1 MALPEYSM
9 NDLLES
15 GAHFGH
21 QKHRWNPKMEPYI
34 FGVRNNIHILDL
46 SQTIPML
53 YQALTAVRDVTKSGG
68 RILFVGTK
76 RQGQEIIANAANDC
90 AQYYMNHRW
99 YGGTLTN
106 WKTISKTIARLR
118 TIEDSLDSEESSG
131 LTKKELLKLNRE
143 KEKLDTSIGGI
154 KDMGGLPDL
163 IFVIDTVK
171 EQIAIQE
178 ATKLNIP
185 IAAVIDSNSN
195 PEGITYPIP
204 GNDDS
209 TKAIALYCDLISKAA
224 LDGIAQSQNE
234 TADSK
239 SIEKVKK
246 SKKLEDASATKE
258 VNQDSELTVQIAEEA
273 KSEGEEVKIVEE
285 ISSEEKET
293 KPAKDSSD
301 KEKETE
307 KPKKAAPKSKDDSPI
322 EVTSSKQEEK
332 VSKEVSSKTEEG
344 SESKE

>member
-1 MALPEYSM
+1 M
-9 NDLLES
+9 D
-15 GAHFGH
+15 
-21 QKHRWNPKMEPYI
+21 PYI
-34 FGVRNNIHILDL
+34 FGIRNNIHILDL

-53 YQALTAVRDVTKSGG
+53 HQALSAVRDVTKSGG

-76 RQGQEIIANAANDC
+76 RQGQELIANAANDC

-118 TIEDSLDSEESSG
+118 SIEELLEGNDLSG

-163 IFVIDTVK
+163 IFVLDTVK

-178 ATKLNIP
+178 ATKLKIP
-185 IAAVIDSNSN
+185 IAAIIDSNSN
-195 PEGITYPIP
+195 PDGITYPIP

-224 LDGIAQSQNE
+224 LDGIAQSQVQTEDNP
-234 TADSK
+234 TVA
-239 SIEKVKK
+239 KVKK
-246 SKKLEDASATKE
+246 SKKE
-258 VNQDSELTVQIAEEA
+258 
-273 KSEGEEVKIVEE
+273 KIVPE
-285 ISSEEKET
+285 
-293 KPAKDSSD
+293 AL
-301 KEKETE
+301 
-307 KPKKAAPKSKDDSPI
+307 AP
-322 EVTSSKQEEK
+322 V
-332 VSKEVSSKTEEG
+332 TEE
-344 SESKE
+344 SVAPVTEESVAPVAPVTEESVAPVAPVIEETLAPVTEESKKEEQSDENKK

>member
-1 MALPEYSM
+1 MALPDYSM
-9 NDLLES
+9 SELLEA

-21 QKHRWNPKMEPYI
+21 QKHRWNPKMEPFI

-46 SQTIPML
+46 SQTIPL
-53 YQALTAVRDVTKSGG
+53 LHRALTAVRDVTKSGG

-106 WKTISKTIARLR
+106 WKTISNTIKRLR
-118 TIEDSLDSEESSG
+118 TIEDLLDNDDLSG

-163 IFVIDTVK
+163 IFVLDTVK

-195 PEGITYPIP
+195 PDGITYPIP

-209 TKAIALYCDLISKAA
+209 TKAISLFCDLISKAA

-234 TADSK
+234 TSVQTETPPK
-239 SIEKVKK
+239 VVKK
-246 SKKLEDASATKE
+246 KASKVS
-258 VNQDSELTVQIAEEA
+258 DSEVKETNSDDTEDKPEASVNSDEKPIEIENVAETPEL
-273 KSEGEEVKIVEE
+273 KKEEVIENLSNEEE
-285 ISSEEKET
+285 IKTESE
-293 KPAKDSSD
+293 PA
-301 KEKETE
+301 
-307 KPKKAAPKSKDDSPI
+307 
-322 EVTSSKQEEK
+322 EEK
-332 VSKEVSSKTEEG
+332 VSEI
-344 SESKE
+344 SEKDEK

>member
-1 MALPEYSM
+1 MALPDYSM
-9 NDLLES
+9 SELLEA

-21 QKHRWNPKMEPYI
+21 QKHRWNPKMEPFI

-46 SQTIPML
+46 SQTIPL
-53 YQALTAVRDVTKSGG
+53 LHRALTAVRDVTKSGG

-106 WKTISKTIARLR
+106 WKTISNTIKRLR
-118 TIEDSLDSEESSG
+118 TIEDLLDNDDLSG

-154 KDMGGLPDL
+154 KDMGGLQDL
-163 IFVIDTVK
+163 IFVLDTVK

-195 PEGITYPIP
+195 PDGITFPIP

-209 TKAIALYCDLISKAA
+209 TKAISLFCDLISKAA

-234 TADSK
+234 SSVQTETPSKVVKKKASKVKDSEVKDTNINDTNGNVEESVNSDEK
-239 SIEKVKK
+239 SIETDNAIKTLELKK
-246 SKKLEDASATKE
+246 
-258 VNQDSELTVQIAEEA
+258 
-273 KSEGEEVKIVEE
+273 EEVSENISNDEE
-285 ISSEEKET
+285 IK
-293 KPAKDSSD
+293 
-301 KEKETE
+301 TE
-307 KPKKAAPKSKDDSPI
+307 PEHTD
-322 EVTSSKQEEK
+322 EK
-332 VSKEVSSKTEEG
+332 VSETSETEA
-344 SESKE
+344 SKEDEK

>member
-1 MALPEYSM
+1 MALPDYSM
-9 NDLLES
+9 SELLEA

-21 QKHRWNPKMEPYI
+21 QKHRWNPKMEPFI

-46 SQTIPML
+46 SQTIPL
-53 YQALTAVRDVTKSGG
+53 LHKALTAVRDVTKSGG

-106 WKTISKTIARLR
+106 WKTISNTIKRLR
-118 TIEDSLDSEESSG
+118 TIEDVLDNDDLSG

-163 IFVIDTVK
+163 IFVLDTVK

-185 IAAVIDSNSN
+185 IAAIIDSNSN
-195 PEGITYPIP
+195 PDGITYPIP
-204 GNDDS
+204 GNYDS
-209 TKAIALYCDLISKAA
+209 TKAISLFCDLISKAA

-234 TADSK
+234 TSVQTETSQKVVKKKASKTKNSKVKEANNDDKSDNAEISLNSDEK
-239 SIEKVKK
+239 SIETNDNIK
-246 SKKLEDASATKE
+246 T
-258 VNQDSELTVQIAEEA
+258 SEL
-273 KSEGEEVKIVEE
+273 KKEEVSENLSNDEE
-285 ISSEEKET
+285 INTES
-293 KPAKDSSD
+293 KP
-301 KEKETE
+301 
-307 KPKKAAPKSKDDSPI
+307 
-322 EVTSSKQEEK
+322 VEEK
-332 VSKEVSSKTEEG
+332 VSETSEKEASEED
-344 SESKE
+344 KK

>member
-1 MALPEYSM
+1 MALPDYSM
-9 NDLLES
+9 SELLEA

-46 SQTIPML
+46 SQTIPL
-53 YQALTAVRDVTKSGG
+53 LHRALTAVRDVTKSGG

-106 WKTISKTIARLR
+106 WKTISNTIKRLR
-118 TIEDSLDSEESSG
+118 TIEDLLDNDDLSG

-163 IFVIDTVK
+163 IFVLDTVK

-185 IAAVIDSNSN
+185 IAAIIDSNSN
-195 PEGITYPIP
+195 PDGVTYPIP

-209 TKAIALYCDLISKAA
+209 TKSISLFCDLISKAA

-234 TADSK
+234 TSTDSETAPKVTKNKNVKAKDTK
-239 SIEKVKK
+239 SDDDKAEDKEIKTKK
-246 SKKLEDASATKE
+246 SDENGDSTLKK
-258 VNQDSELTVQIAEEA
+258 
-273 KSEGEEVKIVEE
+273 
-285 ISSEEKET
+285 SEEKEDDE
-293 KPAKDSSD
+293 AKNPLSDETSVADS
-301 KEKETE
+301 
-307 KPKKAAPKSKDDSPI
+307 DSI
-322 EVTSSKQEEK
+322 EEK
-332 VSKEVSSKTEEG
+332 VSEISEKEEK
-344 SESKE
+344 

>member
-1 MALPEYSM
+1 MALPDYSM
-9 NDLLES
+9 SELLEA

-21 QKHRWNPKMEPYI
+21 QKHRWNPKMEPFI

-46 SQTIPML
+46 SQTIPL
-53 YQALTAVRDVTKSGG
+53 LHRALTAVRDVTKSGG

-106 WKTISKTIARLR
+106 WKTISNTIKRLR
-118 TIEDSLDSEESSG
+118 TIEDLLDNDDLSG

-154 KDMGGLPDL
+154 KDKGGLPDL
-163 IFVIDTVK
+163 IFVLDTVK

-185 IAAVIDSNSN
+185 IAAIIDSNSN
-195 PEGITYPIP
+195 PDGVTYPIP

-209 TKAIALYCDLISKAA
+209 TKSISLFCDLISKAA

-234 TADSK
+234 TSADTKTAPKVTKNKNVKTKDVKTDDDKAEDKEIKKKK
-239 SIEKVKK
+239 SDKVEDSSVKK
-246 SKKLEDASATKE
+246 SVKKEEDKSKNSLSDE
-258 VNQDSELTVQIAEEA
+258 VSVAQSDAI
-273 KSEGEEVKIVEE
+273 EVKASE
-285 ISSEEKET
+285 ISEK
-293 KPAKDSSD
+293 
-301 KEKETE
+301 KEK
-307 KPKKAAPKSKDDSPI
+307 
-322 EVTSSKQEEK
+322 
-332 VSKEVSSKTEEG
+332 
-344 SESKE
+344 

>member
-1 MALPEYSM
+1 MALPDYSM
-9 NDLLES
+9 SELLEA

-21 QKHRWNPKMEPYI
+21 QKHRWNPKMEPFI

-46 SQTIPML
+46 SQTIPL
-53 YQALTAVRDVTKSGG
+53 LHKALTAVRDVTKSGG

-106 WKTISKTIARLR
+106 WKTISNTIKRLR
-118 TIEDSLDSEESSG
+118 TIEDLLENDDLSG

-163 IFVIDTVK
+163 IFVLDTVK

-185 IAAVIDSNSN
+185 IAAIIDSNSN
-195 PEGITYPIP
+195 PDGVTYPIP

-209 TKAIALYCDLISKAA
+209 TKSISLFCDLISKAA

-234 TADSK
+234 TSADTKNAPKVTKNKNVKTKDVK
-239 SIEKVKK
+239 SDDDKAEDKEIKKKKSDKVEDSSVKK
-246 SKKLEDASATKE
+246 SVKKEEDKSKNSLSDE
-258 VNQDSELTVQIAEEA
+258 VSVAQSDAI
-273 KSEGEEVKIVEE
+273 EVKASE
-285 ISSEEKET
+285 ISEK
-293 KPAKDSSD
+293 
-301 KEKETE
+301 KEK
-307 KPKKAAPKSKDDSPI
+307 
-322 EVTSSKQEEK
+322 
-332 VSKEVSSKTEEG
+332 
-344 SESKE
+344 

>member
-1 MALPEYSM
+1 MALPDYSM
-9 NDLLES
+9 SELLEA

-46 SQTIPML
+46 SQTIPL
-53 YQALTAVRDVTKSGG
+53 LHRALTAVRDVTKSGG

-106 WKTISKTIARLR
+106 WKTISNTIKRLR
-118 TIEDSLDSEESSG
+118 TIEDLLDNDDLSG

-163 IFVIDTVK
+163 IFVLDTVK

-185 IAAVIDSNSN
+185 IAAIIDSNSN
-195 PEGITYPIP
+195 PDGVTYPIP

-209 TKAIALYCDLISKAA
+209 TKSISLFCDLISKAA

-234 TADSK
+234 TS
-239 SIEKVKK
+239 
-246 SKKLEDASATKE
+246 T
-258 VNQDSELTVQIAEEA
+258 DSETSPKVTKNKNVKAKDT
-273 KSEGEEVKIVEE
+273 KSEGDKAEDKE
-285 ISSEEKET
+285 IKTKKSAKTGDSALKKSEEKEDDES
-293 KPAKDSSD
+293 KNPLSDEASVADS
-301 KEKETE
+301 
-307 KPKKAAPKSKDDSPI
+307 DSI
-322 EVTSSKQEEK
+322 EEK
-332 VSKEVSSKTEEG
+332 VSEISEKEEK
-344 SESKE
+344 

>member
-1 MALPEYSM
+1 MALPDYSM
-9 NDLLES
+9 SELLEA

-21 QKHRWNPKMEPYI
+21 QKHRWNPKMEPFI

-46 SQTIPML
+46 SQTIPL
-53 YQALTAVRDVTKSGG
+53 LHRALTAVRDVTKSGG

-106 WKTISKTIARLR
+106 WKTISNTIKRLR
-118 TIEDSLDSEESSG
+118 TIEDLLENDDLSG

-163 IFVIDTVK
+163 IFVLDTVK

-185 IAAVIDSNSN
+185 IAAIIDSNSN
-195 PEGITYPIP
+195 PDGVTYPIP

-209 TKAIALYCDLISKAA
+209 TKSISLFCDLISKAA

-234 TADSK
+234 TSADTKTAPKVTKNKNVKTKDVK
-239 SIEKVKK
+239 SDDDKAEDKEIKKKKSDKVEDSSVKK
-246 SKKLEDASATKE
+246 SVKKEEDKSKNSLSDEVSVAQSDAIEVKASE
-258 VNQDSELTVQIAEEA
+258 ISEKEA
-273 KSEGEEVKIVEE
+273 K
-285 ISSEEKET
+285 
-293 KPAKDSSD
+293 
-301 KEKETE
+301 
-307 KPKKAAPKSKDDSPI
+307 
-322 EVTSSKQEEK
+322 
-332 VSKEVSSKTEEG
+332 
-344 SESKE
+344 

>member
-1 MALPEYSM
+1 MALPDYSM
-9 NDLLES
+9 SELLEA

-21 QKHRWNPKMEPYI
+21 QKHRWNPKMEPFI

-46 SQTIPML
+46 SQTIPL
-53 YQALTAVRDVTKSGG
+53 LHKALTAVRDVTKSGG

-90 AQYYMNHRW
+90 AQYYMNYRW

-106 WKTISKTIARLR
+106 WKTISNTIKRLR
-118 TIEDSLDSEESSG
+118 TIEDLLDNDDLSG

-163 IFVIDTVK
+163 IFVLDTVK

-185 IAAVIDSNSN
+185 IAAIIDSNSN
-195 PEGITYPIP
+195 PDGVTYPIP

-209 TKAIALYCDLISKAA
+209 TKSISLFCGLISKAA

-234 TADSK
+234 IPTNTETAPKVTKNKTVKTKDTKSNDDKAEDKEIKKKKSDKVKDSA
-239 SIEKVKK
+239 VKK
-246 SKKLEDASATKE
+246 SEEKKEDKPKNPLSDEASVA
-258 VNQDSELTVQIAEEA
+258 QSDAI
-273 KSEGEEVKIVEE
+273 EVKALE
-285 ISSEEKET
+285 ISEKEEK
-293 KPAKDSSD
+293 
-301 KEKETE
+301 
-307 KPKKAAPKSKDDSPI
+307 
-322 EVTSSKQEEK
+322 
-332 VSKEVSSKTEEG
+332 
-344 SESKE
+344 

>member
-1 MALPEYSM
+1 MALPDYSM
-9 NDLLES
+9 SELLEA

-46 SQTIPML
+46 SQTIPL
-53 YQALTAVRDVTKSGG
+53 LHRALTAVRDVTKSGG

-106 WKTISKTIARLR
+106 WKTISNTIKRLR
-118 TIEDSLDSEESSG
+118 TIEDLLDNDDLSG

-163 IFVIDTVK
+163 IFVLDTVK

-185 IAAVIDSNSN
+185 IAAIIDSNSN
-195 PEGITYPIP
+195 PDGVTYPIP

-209 TKAIALYCDLISKAA
+209 TKSISLFCDLISKAA

-234 TADSK
+234 TS
-239 SIEKVKK
+239 
-246 SKKLEDASATKE
+246 T
-258 VNQDSELTVQIAEEA
+258 DSETAPKVTKNKNVKAKDT
-273 KSEGEEVKIVEE
+273 KSEGDKAEDKE
-285 ISSEEKET
+285 IKAKKSDKTGDSALKKSEEKEDDES
-293 KPAKDSSD
+293 KNPLSDEASVADS
-301 KEKETE
+301 
-307 KPKKAAPKSKDDSPI
+307 DSI
-322 EVTSSKQEEK
+322 EEK
-332 VSKEVSSKTEEG
+332 VSEISEKEEK
-344 SESKE
+344 

>member
-1 MALPEYSM
+1 MALPDYSM
-9 NDLLES
+9 SELLEA

-21 QKHRWNPKMEPYI
+21 QKHRWNPKMEPFI

-46 SQTIPML
+46 SQTIPL
-53 YQALTAVRDVTKSGG
+53 LHRALTAVRDVTKSGG

-106 WKTISKTIARLR
+106 WKTISNTIKRLR
-118 TIEDSLDSEESSG
+118 TIEDLLDNDDLSG

-163 IFVIDTVK
+163 IFVLDTVK

-185 IAAVIDSNSN
+185 IAAIIDSNSN
-195 PEGITYPIP
+195 PDGVTYPIP

-209 TKAIALYCDLISKAA
+209 TKSISLFCDLISKAA

-234 TADSK
+234 TS
-239 SIEKVKK
+239 
-246 SKKLEDASATKE
+246 T
-258 VNQDSELTVQIAEEA
+258 DSETSPKVTKNKNVKAKDT
-273 KSEGEEVKIVEE
+273 KSEGDKAEDKE
-285 ISSEEKET
+285 IKAKKSDKTGDSALKKSEEKEEDES
-293 KPAKDSSD
+293 KSSLSDEASVADSDSIEE
-301 KEKETE
+301 KISEISEKEE
-307 KPKKAAPKSKDDSPI
+307 K
-322 EVTSSKQEEK
+322 
-332 VSKEVSSKTEEG
+332 
-344 SESKE
+344 

>member
-1 MALPEYSM
+1 MALPDYSM
-9 NDLLES
+9 NELLEA

-21 QKHRWNPKMEPYI
+21 QKHRWNPKMEPFI

-46 SQTIPML
+46 SQTIPL
-53 YQALTAVRDVTKSGG
+53 LHRALTAVRDVTKSGG

-106 WKTISKTIARLR
+106 WKTISNTIKRLR
-118 TIEDSLDSEESSG
+118 SIEDLLDNDDLSG

-163 IFVIDTVK
+163 IFVLDTVK

-185 IAAVIDSNSN
+185 IAAVIDSNSD

-209 TKAIALYCDLISKAA
+209 TKAISLFCDLISKAA
-224 LDGIAQSQNE
+224 LEGIAQSQNE
-234 TADSK
+234 TSIKAETPAKVINKKSSKARESEVKETNINDVDDGAEEFSNSNDK
-239 SIEKVKK
+239 SIETDDATKRSK
-246 SKKLEDASATKE
+246 SKK
-258 VNQDSELTVQIAEEA
+258 
-273 KSEGEEVKIVEE
+273 EE
-285 ISSEEKET
+285 ISENISNNEEIKNVSEPDNKKVSETSET
-293 KPAKDSSD
+293 KA
-301 KEKETE
+301 
-307 KPKKAAPKSKDDSPI
+307 
-322 EVTSSKQEEK
+322 
-332 VSKEVSSKTEEG
+332 SKEDEK
-344 SESKE
+344 

>member
-1 MALPEYSM
+1 MALPDYSM
-9 NDLLES
+9 SELLEA

-21 QKHRWNPKMEPYI
+21 QKHRWNPKMEPFI

-46 SQTIPML
+46 SQTIPL
-53 YQALTAVRDVTKSGG
+53 LHKALTAVRDVTKSGG

-106 WKTISKTIARLR
+106 WKTISNTIKRLR
-118 TIEDSLDSEESSG
+118 TIEDVLDNDDLSG

-163 IFVIDTVK
+163 IFVLDTVK

-185 IAAVIDSNSN
+185 IAAIIDSNSN
-195 PEGITYPIP
+195 PDGITYPIP

-209 TKAIALYCDLISKAA
+209 TKAISLFCDLISKAA
-224 LDGIAQSQNE
+224 LEGIAQSQNE
-234 TADSK
+234 TSVQTETAQKVVKKKASKAKNSKVKDANNDGKGDNIEESVNSDEK
-239 SIEKVKK
+239 SIETDDDTK
-246 SKKLEDASATKE
+246 S
-258 VNQDSELTVQIAEEA
+258 SELKKDEV
-273 KSEGEEVKIVEE
+273 SENL
-285 ISSEEKET
+285 SN
-293 KPAKDSSD
+293 D
-301 KEKETE
+301 KEIKTEPET
-307 KPKKAAPKSKDDSPI
+307 A
-322 EVTSSKQEEK
+322 EEK
-332 VSKEVSSKTEEG
+332 VSKTSEKEASEED
-344 SESKE
+344 KK

>member
-1 MALPEYSM
+1 MALPDYSM
-9 NDLLES
+9 SELLEA

-21 QKHRWNPKMEPYI
+21 QKHRWNPKMEPFI

-46 SQTIPML
+46 SQTIPL
-53 YQALTAVRDVTKSGG
+53 LHRALTAVRDVTKSGG

-106 WKTISKTIARLR
+106 WKTISNTIKRLR
-118 TIEDSLDSEESSG
+118 TIEDLLDNEDLSG

-185 IAAVIDSNSN
+185 IAAVIDSNSD
-195 PEGITYPIP
+195 PDGITYPIP

-209 TKAIALYCDLISKAA
+209 TKAISLFCDLISKAA

-234 TADSK
+234 TSVQK
-239 SIEKVKK
+239 ETSPKVKK
-246 SKKLEDASATKE
+246 NKSSKVKNSE
-258 VNQDSELTVQIAEEA
+258 VNKNNSDDTEGYVEKSLNSDEISVDNNDSTRASEL
-273 KSEGEEVKIVEE
+273 
-285 ISSEEKET
+285 
-293 KPAKDSSD
+293 
-301 KEKETE
+301 
-307 KPKKAAPKSKDDSPI
+307 KK
-322 EVTSSKQEEK
+322 EK
-332 VSKEVSSKTEEG
+332 VSKKLSNDEEVKTVSEPDEKKL
-344 SESKE
+344 SESSEKETSEEDEK

>member
-1 MALPEYSM
+1 MALPDYSM
-9 NDLLES
+9 SELLEA

-21 QKHRWNPKMEPYI
+21 QKHRWNPKMEPFI

-46 SQTIPML
+46 SQTIPL
-53 YQALTAVRDVTKSGG
+53 LHRALTAVRDVTKSGG

-106 WKTISKTIARLR
+106 WKTISNTIKRLR
-118 TIEDSLDSEESSG
+118 TIEDLLDNDDLSG

-163 IFVIDTVK
+163 IFVLDTVK

-185 IAAVIDSNSN
+185 IAAIIDSNSN
-195 PEGITYPIP
+195 PDGVTYPIP

-209 TKAIALYCDLISKAA
+209 TKSISLFCDLISKAA

-234 TADSK
+234 TSTDSETSPKVTKNKNVKAKDTK
-239 SIEKVKK
+239 SDGDKAEDKEIKAKK
-246 SKKLEDASATKE
+246 SDKTGDSALKK
-258 VNQDSELTVQIAEEA
+258 
-273 KSEGEEVKIVEE
+273 
-285 ISSEEKET
+285 SEEKEEDES
-293 KPAKDSSD
+293 KSSLSDEASVADS
-301 KEKETE
+301 
-307 KPKKAAPKSKDDSPI
+307 DSI
-322 EVTSSKQEEK
+322 EEK
-332 VSKEVSSKTEEG
+332 VSEISEKEEK
-344 SESKE
+344 

>member
-1 MALPEYSM
+1 MALPDYSM
-9 NDLLES
+9 SELLEA

-21 QKHRWNPKMEPYI
+21 QKHRWNPKMEPFI

-46 SQTIPML
+46 SQTIPL
-53 YQALTAVRDVTKSGG
+53 LHRALTAVRDVTKSGG

-106 WKTISKTIARLR
+106 WKTISNTIKRLR
-118 TIEDSLDSEESSG
+118 TIENLLDNDDLSG

-163 IFVIDTVK
+163 IFVLDTVK

-195 PEGITYPIP
+195 PDGITYPIP

-209 TKAIALYCDLISKAA
+209 TKAISLFCDLISKAA

-234 TADSK
+234 TSVQTETPPKVAKKRASKVKDSEVKETNSNGTDGNIELSLNSDEK
-239 SIEKVKK
+239 SIETDDAIKTSELKK
-246 SKKLEDASATKE
+246 EEVSENISNDEEIKTESETADEKISETSETEDSKKD
-258 VNQDSELTVQIAEEA
+258 
-273 KSEGEEVKIVEE
+273 
-285 ISSEEKET
+285 EK
-293 KPAKDSSD
+293 
-301 KEKETE
+301 
-307 KPKKAAPKSKDDSPI
+307 
-322 EVTSSKQEEK
+322 
-332 VSKEVSSKTEEG
+332 
-344 SESKE
+344 

>member
-1 MALPEYSM
+1 MALPDYSM
-9 NDLLES
+9 SELLEA

-21 QKHRWNPKMEPYI
+21 QKHRWNPKMEPFI

-46 SQTIPML
+46 SQTIPL
-53 YQALTAVRDVTKSGG
+53 LHRALTAVRDVTKSGG

-106 WKTISKTIARLR
+106 WKTISNTIKRLR
-118 TIEDSLDSEESSG
+118 TIEELLDNDDLSG

-163 IFVIDTVK
+163 IFVLDTVK

-195 PEGITYPIP
+195 PDGITYPIP

-209 TKAIALYCDLISKAA
+209 TKAISLFCDLISKAA

-234 TADSK
+234 TSVQTETPPKVVKKKASKVKDSEVKETNSNDIDGNIELSLNSDEK
-239 SIEKVKK
+239 SIETD
-246 SKKLEDASATKE
+246 DAIKT
-258 VNQDSELTVQIAEEA
+258 SEL
-273 KSEGEEVKIVEE
+273 KKEEVSENISNDDE
-285 ISSEEKET
+285 IKTESE
-293 KPAKDSSD
+293 PAD
-301 KEKETE
+301 
-307 KPKKAAPKSKDDSPI
+307 
-322 EVTSSKQEEK
+322 EK
-332 VSKEVSSKTEEG
+332 VSETSETEA
-344 SESKE
+344 SKEDEK

>member
-1 MALPEYSM
+1 MALPDYSM
-9 NDLLES
+9 SELLEA

-21 QKHRWNPKMEPYI
+21 QKHRWNPKMEPFI

-46 SQTIPML
+46 SQTIPL
-53 YQALTAVRDVTKSGG
+53 LHRALTAVRDVTKSGG

-106 WKTISKTIARLR
+106 WKTISNTIKRLR
-118 TIEDSLDSEESSG
+118 TIEDLLENDDLSG

-163 IFVIDTVK
+163 IFVLDTVK

-185 IAAVIDSNSN
+185 IAAVIDSNSD
-195 PEGITYPIP
+195 PDGITYPIP

-209 TKAIALYCDLISKAA
+209 TKAISLFCDLISKAA

-234 TADSK
+234 TSVQTETPPKVVKKKASKVKESEVKEINNDETVENVEESLNSDKK
-239 SIEKVKK
+239 SIENGDDIK
-246 SKKLEDASATKE
+246 T
-258 VNQDSELTVQIAEEA
+258 SELKKEDV
-273 KSEGEEVKIVEE
+273 SENLSNDEKIKTE
-285 ISSEEKET
+285 SE
-293 KPAKDSSD
+293 PAK
-301 KEKETE
+301 EQV
-307 KPKKAAPKSKDDSPI
+307 SK
-322 EVTSSKQEEK
+322 TSE
-332 VSKEVSSKTEEG
+332 KEVSEKDE
-344 SESKE
+344 K

>member
-1 MALPEYSM
+1 MALPDYSM
-9 NDLLES
+9 SELLEA

-21 QKHRWNPKMEPYI
+21 QKHRWNPKMEPFI

-46 SQTIPML
+46 SQTIPL
-53 YQALTAVRDVTKSGG
+53 LHRALTAVRDVTKSGG

-90 AQYYMNHRW
+90 AQYYMNLRW

-106 WKTISKTIARLR
+106 WKTISNTIKRLR
-118 TIEDSLDSEESSG
+118 TIEDLLENDDLSG

-163 IFVIDTVK
+163 IFVLDTVK

-185 IAAVIDSNSN
+185 IAAIIDSNSN
-195 PEGITYPIP
+195 PDGVTYPIP

-209 TKAIALYCDLISKAA
+209 TKSISLFCDLISKAA

-234 TADSK
+234 TSADTKTAPKVTKNKNVKTKDVK
-239 SIEKVKK
+239 SDDDKAEDKEIKKKKSDKVKDSSVKK
-246 SKKLEDASATKE
+246 SVKKEEDKSKNSLSDE
-258 VNQDSELTVQIAEEA
+258 VSVAQSDAI
-273 KSEGEEVKIVEE
+273 EVKASE
-285 ISSEEKET
+285 ISEKEEK
-293 KPAKDSSD
+293 
-301 KEKETE
+301 
-307 KPKKAAPKSKDDSPI
+307 
-322 EVTSSKQEEK
+322 
-332 VSKEVSSKTEEG
+332 
-344 SESKE
+344 

>member
-1 MALPEYSM
+1 MALPDYSM
-9 NDLLES
+9 SELLEV

-21 QKHRWNPKMEPYI
+21 QKHRWNPKMEPFI

-46 SQTIPML
+46 SQTIPL
-53 YQALTAVRDVTKSGG
+53 LHRALTAVRDVTKSGG

-106 WKTISKTIARLR
+106 WKTISNTIKRLR
-118 TIEDSLDSEESSG
+118 TIEDLLDNDDLSG

-163 IFVIDTVK
+163 IFVLDTVK

-195 PEGITYPIP
+195 PDGITYPIP

-209 TKAIALYCDLISKAA
+209 TKAISLFCDLISKAA

-234 TADSK
+234 TSVQTEIPPKVVKKKASKVKDSEVKETNSNDTGGSIELSLNSDEK
-239 SIEKVKK
+239 SIETDDAIKTPELKK
-246 SKKLEDASATKE
+246 
-258 VNQDSELTVQIAEEA
+258 
-273 KSEGEEVKIVEE
+273 EEVSENISNDEE
-285 ISSEEKET
+285 IKTESE
-293 KPAKDSSD
+293 PAD
-301 KEKETE
+301 
-307 KPKKAAPKSKDDSPI
+307 
-322 EVTSSKQEEK
+322 EK
-332 VSKEVSSKTEEG
+332 VSETSETEA
-344 SESKE
+344 SKEDEK

>member
-1 MALPEYSM
+1 MALPDYSM
-9 NDLLES
+9 SELLEA

-21 QKHRWNPKMEPYI
+21 QKHRWNPKMEPFI

-46 SQTIPML
+46 SQTIPL
-53 YQALTAVRDVTKSGG
+53 LHKALTAVRDVTKSGG

-106 WKTISKTIARLR
+106 WKTISNTIKRLR
-118 TIEDSLDSEESSG
+118 TIEDVLDNDDLSG

-163 IFVIDTVK
+163 IFVLDTVK

-185 IAAVIDSNSN
+185 IAAIIDSNSN
-195 PEGITYPIP
+195 PDGITYPIP

-209 TKAIALYCDLISKAA
+209 TKAISLFCDLISKAA

-234 TADSK
+234 TSVQTETSQKVVKKKASK
-239 SIEKVKK
+239 TKNSKVKEANNDDK
-246 SKKLEDASATKE
+246 SDNVEISLNSDEKTIESDDNIKT
-258 VNQDSELTVQIAEEA
+258 SEL
-273 KSEGEEVKIVEE
+273 KKEEVSENPSNDEE
-285 ISSEEKET
+285 INTES
-293 KPAKDSSD
+293 KP
-301 KEKETE
+301 
-307 KPKKAAPKSKDDSPI
+307 
-322 EVTSSKQEEK
+322 VEEK
-332 VSKEVSSKTEEG
+332 VSETSEKEASEED
-344 SESKE
+344 KK

>member
-1 MALPEYSM
+1 MALPDYSM
-9 NDLLES
+9 SELLEA

-21 QKHRWNPKMEPYI
+21 QKHRWNPKMEPFI

-46 SQTIPML
+46 SQTIPL
-53 YQALTAVRDVTKSGG
+53 LHKALTAVRDVTKSGG

-106 WKTISKTIARLR
+106 WKTISNTIKRLR
-118 TIEDSLDSEESSG
+118 TIEDLLENDDLSG

-163 IFVIDTVK
+163 IFVLDTVK

-185 IAAVIDSNSN
+185 IAAIIDSNSN
-195 PEGITYPIP
+195 PDGVTYPIP

-209 TKAIALYCDLISKAA
+209 TKSISLFCDLISKAA

-234 TADSK
+234 TSADTKTAPKVTKNKNVKTKDVK
-239 SIEKVKK
+239 SDDDKAEDKEIKKKKSDKVEDSSVKK
-246 SKKLEDASATKE
+246 SVKKEEDKSKNSLSDEVSVAQSDAIEVKASE
-258 VNQDSELTVQIAEEA
+258 ISEKEA
-273 KSEGEEVKIVEE
+273 K
-285 ISSEEKET
+285 
-293 KPAKDSSD
+293 
-301 KEKETE
+301 
-307 KPKKAAPKSKDDSPI
+307 
-322 EVTSSKQEEK
+322 
-332 VSKEVSSKTEEG
+332 
-344 SESKE
+344 

>member
-1 MALPEYSM
+1 MALPDYSM
-9 NDLLES
+9 SELLEA

-21 QKHRWNPKMEPYI
+21 QKHRWNPKMEPFI

-46 SQTIPML
+46 SQTIPL
-53 YQALTAVRDVTKSGG
+53 LHKALTAVRDVTKSGG

-106 WKTISKTIARLR
+106 WKTISNTIKRLR
-118 TIEDSLDSEESSG
+118 TIEDLLENDDLSG

-163 IFVIDTVK
+163 IFVLDTVK

-185 IAAVIDSNSN
+185 IAAIIDSNSN
-195 PEGITYPIP
+195 PDGVTYPIP

-209 TKAIALYCDLISKAA
+209 TKSISLFCDLISKAA

-234 TADSK
+234 TSADTKTAPKVTKNKNVKTKDVK
-239 SIEKVKK
+239 SDDDKAEDKEIKKKTSDKVEDSSVKK
-246 SKKLEDASATKE
+246 SVKKEEDKSKNSLSDE
-258 VNQDSELTVQIAEEA
+258 VSVAQSDAI
-273 KSEGEEVKIVEE
+273 KVKTSE
-285 ISSEEKET
+285 ISEK
-293 KPAKDSSD
+293 
-301 KEKETE
+301 KEK
-307 KPKKAAPKSKDDSPI
+307 
-322 EVTSSKQEEK
+322 
-332 VSKEVSSKTEEG
+332 
-344 SESKE
+344 

>member
-1 MALPEYSM
+1 MALPDYSM
-9 NDLLES
+9 SELLEA

-21 QKHRWNPKMEPYI
+21 QKHRWNPKMEPFI

-46 SQTIPML
+46 SQTIPL
-53 YQALTAVRDVTKSGG
+53 LHRALTAVRDVTKSGG

-99 YGGTLTN
+99 FGGTLTN
-106 WKTISKTIARLR
+106 WKTISNTIKRLR
-118 TIEDSLDSEESSG
+118 TIEDLLDNDDLSG

-163 IFVIDTVK
+163 IFVLDTVK

-195 PEGITYPIP
+195 PDGITYPIP

-209 TKAIALYCDLISKAA
+209 TKAISLFCDLISKAA

-234 TADSK
+234 TSVQVETTPKVVKKKASKVKNSEAKEVNSDDLEDKVKVSLNSDEK
-239 SIEKVKK
+239 SIEIDDATETSELKKEEASENLSNDEEIKTK
-246 SKKLEDASATKE
+246 SK
-258 VNQDSELTVQIAEEA
+258 
-273 KSEGEEVKIVEE
+273 
-285 ISSEEKET
+285 
-293 KPAKDSSD
+293 PA
-301 KEKETE
+301 
-307 KPKKAAPKSKDDSPI
+307 
-322 EVTSSKQEEK
+322 EEK
-332 VSKEVSSKTEEG
+332 VSKTSEED
-344 SESKE
+344 KK

>member
-1 MALPEYSM
+1 MALPDYSM
-9 NDLLES
+9 SELLEA

-21 QKHRWNPKMEPYI
+21 QKHRWNPKMEPFI

-46 SQTIPML
+46 SQTIPL
-53 YQALTAVRDVTKSGG
+53 LHRALTAVRDVTKSGG

-106 WKTISKTIARLR
+106 WKTISNTIKRLR
-118 TIEDSLDSEESSG
+118 TIEDLLANDDLSG

-163 IFVIDTVK
+163 IFVLDTVK

-195 PEGITYPIP
+195 PDGITYPIP

-209 TKAIALYCDLISKAA
+209 TKAISLFCDLISKAA

-234 TADSK
+234 TSVQTETPSKVVKKRASKVKDSEVKETNSNDTDGNIELSLNSDEK
-239 SIEKVKK
+239 SIETD
-246 SKKLEDASATKE
+246 DAIKT
-258 VNQDSELTVQIAEEA
+258 SEL
-273 KSEGEEVKIVEE
+273 KKEEVSENISNDEE
-285 ISSEEKET
+285 IKTESET
-293 KPAKDSSD
+293 AD
-301 KEKETE
+301 
-307 KPKKAAPKSKDDSPI
+307 
-322 EVTSSKQEEK
+322 EK
-332 VSKEVSSKTEEG
+332 VSETSETET
-344 SESKE
+344 SKEDEK

>member
-1 MALPEYSM
+1 MALPDYSM
-9 NDLLES
+9 SELLEA

-21 QKHRWNPKMEPYI
+21 QKHRWNPKMEPFI
-34 FGVRNNIHILDL
+34 FDVRNNIHILDL
-46 SQTIPML
+46 SQTIPL
-53 YQALTAVRDVTKSGG
+53 LHRALTAVRDVTKSGG

-106 WKTISKTIARLR
+106 WKTISNTIKRLR
-118 TIEDSLDSEESSG
+118 TIEDLLDNDDLSG

-163 IFVIDTVK
+163 IFVLDTVK

-195 PEGITYPIP
+195 PDGITYPIP

-209 TKAIALYCDLISKAA
+209 TKAISLFCDLISKAA

-234 TADSK
+234 TSVQTETPPK
-239 SIEKVKK
+239 VVKK
-246 SKKLEDASATKE
+246 KASKVS
-258 VNQDSELTVQIAEEA
+258 DSEVKETNSDDTEDKAEASVNSDEKPIEIENVA
-273 KSEGEEVKIVEE
+273 ETPELKKEEVIENLSNDEE
-285 ISSEEKET
+285 IKTESE
-293 KPAKDSSD
+293 PA
-301 KEKETE
+301 
-307 KPKKAAPKSKDDSPI
+307 
-322 EVTSSKQEEK
+322 EEK
-332 VSKEVSSKTEEG
+332 VSEI
-344 SESKE
+344 SEKDEK

>member
-1 MALPEYSM
+1 
-9 NDLLES
+9 
-15 GAHFGH
+15 
-21 QKHRWNPKMEPYI
+21 MEPYI

-46 SQTIPML
+46 SQTIPL
-53 YQALTAVRDVTKSGG
+53 LHRALTAVRDVTKSGG

-106 WKTISKTIARLR
+106 WKTISNTIKRLR
-118 TIEDSLDSEESSG
+118 TIEDLLDNDDLSG

-163 IFVIDTVK
+163 IFVLDTVK

-185 IAAVIDSNSN
+185 IAAIIDSNSN
-195 PEGITYPIP
+195 PDGVTYPIP

-209 TKAIALYCDLISKAA
+209 TKSISLFCDLISKAA

-234 TADSK
+234 TS
-239 SIEKVKK
+239 
-246 SKKLEDASATKE
+246 T
-258 VNQDSELTVQIAEEA
+258 DSETAPKVTKNKNVKAKDT
-273 KSEGEEVKIVEE
+273 KSEGDKAEDKE
-285 ISSEEKET
+285 IKTKKSDKTEDSASKKSEEKEDDES
-293 KPAKDSSD
+293 KNPLSDEASVADS
-301 KEKETE
+301 
-307 KPKKAAPKSKDDSPI
+307 DSI
-322 EVTSSKQEEK
+322 EEK
-332 VSKEVSSKTEEG
+332 VSEISEKEEK
-344 SESKE
+344 

>member
-1 MALPEYSM
+1 MALPDYSM
-9 NDLLES
+9 SELLEA

-21 QKHRWNPKMEPYI
+21 QKHRWNPKMEPFI

-46 SQTIPML
+46 SQTIPL
-53 YQALTAVRDVTKSGG
+53 LHRALTAVRDVTKSGG

-106 WKTISKTIARLR
+106 WKTISNTIKRLR
-118 TIEDSLDSEESSG
+118 TIEDLLDNEDLSG

-163 IFVIDTVK
+163 IFVLDTVK

-185 IAAVIDSNSN
+185 IAALIDSNSD
-195 PEGITYPIP
+195 PDGITYPIP

-209 TKAIALYCDLISKAA
+209 TKAISLFCDLISKAA
-224 LDGIAQSQNE
+224 LEGIAQSQNE
-234 TADSK
+234 TSVQTETAQKVVKKKASKAKNSKVKDANNDGKGDNIEESVNSDEK
-239 SIEKVKK
+239 SIETDDDTK
-246 SKKLEDASATKE
+246 S
-258 VNQDSELTVQIAEEA
+258 SELKKDEV
-273 KSEGEEVKIVEE
+273 SENL
-285 ISSEEKET
+285 SN
-293 KPAKDSSD
+293 D
-301 KEKETE
+301 KEIKTEPETAE
-307 KPKKAAPKSKDDSPI
+307 K
-322 EVTSSKQEEK
+322 K
-332 VSKEVSSKTEEG
+332 VSKASEKEASEED
-344 SESKE
+344 KK

>member
-1 MALPEYSM
+1 MALPDYSM
-9 NDLLES
+9 SELLEA

-21 QKHRWNPKMEPYI
+21 QKHRWNPKMEPFI

-46 SQTIPML
+46 SQTIPL
-53 YQALTAVRDVTKSGG
+53 LHRALTAVRDVTKSGG

-106 WKTISKTIARLR
+106 WKTISNTIKRLR
-118 TIEDSLDSEESSG
+118 TIEDLLENDDLSG

-163 IFVIDTVK
+163 IFVLDTVK

-185 IAAVIDSNSN
+185 IAAIIDSNSN
-195 PEGITYPIP
+195 PDGVTYPIP

-209 TKAIALYCDLISKAA
+209 TKSISLFCDLISKAA

-234 TADSK
+234 TSADTKTAPKVTKNKNVKTKDVK
-239 SIEKVKK
+239 SDDDKAEDKEIKKKKSDKVKDSSVKK
-246 SKKLEDASATKE
+246 SVKKEEDKSKNSLSDE
-258 VNQDSELTVQIAEEA
+258 VSVAQSDAI
-273 KSEGEEVKIVEE
+273 EVKASE
-285 ISSEEKET
+285 ISEKEEK
-293 KPAKDSSD
+293 
-301 KEKETE
+301 
-307 KPKKAAPKSKDDSPI
+307 
-322 EVTSSKQEEK
+322 
-332 VSKEVSSKTEEG
+332 
-344 SESKE
+344 

>member
-1 MALPEYSM
+1 VEVKPDKEVNMALPDYSM
-9 NDLLES
+9 SELLEA

-21 QKHRWNPKMEPYI
+21 QKHRWNPKMEPFI

-46 SQTIPML
+46 SQTIPL
-53 YQALTAVRDVTKSGG
+53 LHRALTAVRDVTKSGG

-106 WKTISKTIARLR
+106 WKTISNTIKRLR
-118 TIEDSLDSEESSG
+118 SIEDLLDNDDLSG

-163 IFVIDTVK
+163 IFVLDTVK

-185 IAAVIDSNSN
+185 IAAVIDSNSD

-209 TKAIALYCDLISKAA
+209 TKAISLFCDLISKAA
-224 LDGIAQSQNE
+224 LEGIAQSQNE
-234 TADSK
+234 TSVKAETPAKVINKKSSKAKDSKVQETNINDADDDVEEFSNSNEK
-239 SIEKVKK
+239 SIETDDAIKRSK
-246 SKKLEDASATKE
+246 SKKEEL
-258 VNQDSELTVQIAEEA
+258 SENI
-273 KSEGEEVKIVEE
+273 SNNEE
-285 ISSEEKET
+285 IKNVSE
-293 KPAKDSSD
+293 PDN
-301 KEKETE
+301 
-307 KPKKAAPKSKDDSPI
+307 
-322 EVTSSKQEEK
+322 EK
-332 VSKEVSSKTEEG
+332 VSETSETKASKKDE
-344 SESKE
+344 K

>member
-1 MALPEYSM
+1 MALPDYSM
-9 NDLLES
+9 SELLEA

-21 QKHRWNPKMEPYI
+21 QKHRWNPKMEPFI

-46 SQTIPML
+46 SQTIPL
-53 YQALTAVRDVTKSGG
+53 LHRALTAVRDVTKSGG

-106 WKTISKTIARLR
+106 WKTISNTIKRLR
-118 TIEDSLDSEESSG
+118 TIEDLLDNDDLSG

-163 IFVIDTVK
+163 IFVLDTVK

-185 IAAVIDSNSN
+185 IAAIIDSNSN
-195 PEGITYPIP
+195 PDGVTYPIP

-209 TKAIALYCDLISKAA
+209 TKSISLFCDLISKAA

-234 TADSK
+234 TS
-239 SIEKVKK
+239 
-246 SKKLEDASATKE
+246 T
-258 VNQDSELTVQIAEEA
+258 DSETSPKVTKNKNVKAKDT
-273 KSEGEEVKIVEE
+273 KSEGDKAEDKE
-285 ISSEEKET
+285 IKAKKSDKTGDSALKKSEEKEDDESKNPLSDET
-293 KPAKDSSD
+293 SVADS
-301 KEKETE
+301 
-307 KPKKAAPKSKDDSPI
+307 DSI
-322 EVTSSKQEEK
+322 EEK
-332 VSKEVSSKTEEG
+332 VSEISEKEEK
-344 SESKE
+344 

>member
-1 MALPEYSM
+1 MALPDYSM
-9 NDLLES
+9 SELLEA

-21 QKHRWNPKMEPYI
+21 QKHRWNPKMEPFI

-46 SQTIPML
+46 SQTIPL
-53 YQALTAVRDVTKSGG
+53 LHRALTAVRDVTKSGG

-106 WKTISKTIARLR
+106 WKTISNTIKRLR
-118 TIEDSLDSEESSG
+118 TIEDLLDNDDLSG

-163 IFVIDTVK
+163 IFVLDTVK

-185 IAAVIDSNSN
+185 IAAIIDSNSN
-195 PEGITYPIP
+195 PDGVTYPIP

-209 TKAIALYCDLISKAA
+209 TKSISLFCDLISKAA

-234 TADSK
+234 TSTDTETAPKVTKNKNVKTKDVKSDDDKAKDKEIKTEKSDKIDDSA
-239 SIEKVKK
+239 VKK
-246 SKKLEDASATKE
+246 SEDKEEDESKNSLSDEAS
-258 VNQDSELTVQIAEEA
+258 EA
-273 KSEGEEVKIVEE
+273 KS
-285 ISSEEKET
+285 
-293 KPAKDSSD
+293 DS
-301 KEKETE
+301 
-307 KPKKAAPKSKDDSPI
+307 
-322 EVTSSKQEEK
+322 VEEK
-332 VSKEVSSKTEEG
+332 VSEISEKEEK
-344 SESKE
+344 

>member
-1 MALPEYSM
+1 VEVKPDKEVNMALPDYSM
-9 NDLLES
+9 NELLEA

-21 QKHRWNPKMEPYI
+21 QKHRWNPKMEPFI

-46 SQTIPML
+46 SQTIPL
-53 YQALTAVRDVTKSGG
+53 LHRALTAVRDVTKSGG

-106 WKTISKTIARLR
+106 WKTISNTIKRLR
-118 TIEDSLDSEESSG
+118 SIEDLLDNDDLSG

-163 IFVIDTVK
+163 IFVLDTVK

-185 IAAVIDSNSN
+185 IAAVIDSNSD

-209 TKAIALYCDLISKAA
+209 TKAISLFCDLISKAA
-224 LDGIAQSQNE
+224 LEGIAQSQNE
-234 TADSK
+234 TSIKAETPAKVINKKSSKARDSEVKETNINDVDDDAEEFSNSNDK
-239 SIEKVKK
+239 SIETDDATKRSK
-246 SKKLEDASATKE
+246 SKK
-258 VNQDSELTVQIAEEA
+258 
-273 KSEGEEVKIVEE
+273 EE
-285 ISSEEKET
+285 ISENISNNEEIKNVSEPDNKKVSETSET
-293 KPAKDSSD
+293 KA
-301 KEKETE
+301 
-307 KPKKAAPKSKDDSPI
+307 
-322 EVTSSKQEEK
+322 
-332 VSKEVSSKTEEG
+332 SKEDEK
-344 SESKE
+344 

>member
-1 MALPEYSM
+1 MALPDYSM
-9 NDLLES
+9 SELLEA

-21 QKHRWNPKMEPYI
+21 QKHRWNPKMEPFI

-46 SQTIPML
+46 SQTIPL
-53 YQALTAVRDVTKSGG
+53 LHRALTAVRDVTKSGG

-106 WKTISKTIARLR
+106 WKTISNTIKRLR
-118 TIEDSLDSEESSG
+118 TIEDLLENDDLSG

-163 IFVIDTVK
+163 MFVLDTVK

-185 IAAVIDSNSN
+185 IAAIIDSNSN
-195 PEGITYPIP
+195 PDGVTYPIP

-209 TKAIALYCDLISKAA
+209 TKSISLFCDLISKAA

-234 TADSK
+234 TSTDSETAPKVTKNKNVKANDTK
-239 SIEKVKK
+239 SDGDKAEDKEIKAKK
-246 SKKLEDASATKE
+246 SDKTGDSALKK
-258 VNQDSELTVQIAEEA
+258 
-273 KSEGEEVKIVEE
+273 
-285 ISSEEKET
+285 SEEKEEDES
-293 KPAKDSSD
+293 KSPLSDEASVADS
-301 KEKETE
+301 
-307 KPKKAAPKSKDDSPI
+307 DSI
-322 EVTSSKQEEK
+322 EEK
-332 VSKEVSSKTEEG
+332 VSEISEKEEK
-344 SESKE
+344 

>member
-1 MALPEYSM
+1 MALPDYSM
-9 NDLLES
+9 SELLEA

-21 QKHRWNPKMEPYI
+21 QKHRWNPKMEPFI

-46 SQTIPML
+46 SQTIPL
-53 YQALTAVRDVTKSGG
+53 LHRALTAVRDVTKSGG

-106 WKTISKTIARLR
+106 WKTISNTIKRLR
-118 TIEDSLDSEESSG
+118 TIEDLLDNDDLSG

-163 IFVIDTVK
+163 IFVLDTVK

-195 PEGITYPIP
+195 PDGITYPIP

-209 TKAIALYCDLISKAA
+209 TKAISLFCDLISKAA

-234 TADSK
+234 TSVQTETPPK
-239 SIEKVKK
+239 VVKK
-246 SKKLEDASATKE
+246 KASKVS
-258 VNQDSELTVQIAEEA
+258 DSEVKETNSDDTEDKPEASVNSDEKPIEIENVAETPEL
-273 KSEGEEVKIVEE
+273 KKEEVIENLSNEEE
-285 ISSEEKET
+285 IKTESE
-293 KPAKDSSD
+293 PA
-301 KEKETE
+301 
-307 KPKKAAPKSKDDSPI
+307 
-322 EVTSSKQEEK
+322 EEK
-332 VSKEVSSKTEEG
+332 VSEI
-344 SESKE
+344 SEKVEK